1 MELELLL
8 QQKQTVQEVLA
19 AQYEGIIYGC
29 YWLPVLQDI
38 NEQIELL
45 TLKQAA

>member
-1 MELELLL
+1 MQLQLLQ
-8 QQKQTVQEVLA
+8 QQKQTVQEVLD
-19 AQYEGIIYGC
+19 QYEGSIYGC

-38 NEQIELL
+38 NEQIELI

>member
-8 QQKQTVQEVLA
+8 QQKQTVQEVLN
-19 AQYEGIIYGC
+19 QYEGIIYGC